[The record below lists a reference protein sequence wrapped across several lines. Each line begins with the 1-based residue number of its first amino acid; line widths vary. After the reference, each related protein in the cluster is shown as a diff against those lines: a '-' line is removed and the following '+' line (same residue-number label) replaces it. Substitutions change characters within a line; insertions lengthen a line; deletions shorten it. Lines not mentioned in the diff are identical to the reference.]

1 MKVTVEM
8 DNLEKLV
15 SSTMEENIE
24 NVIKHEV
31 DKYVKKTVETN
42 IKKSIEEVVSKNL
55 TDFVD
60 DYIKNTQI
68 KIGGGYWNETLEE
81 TLTVEQFIKRQLKD
95 QMESKTLRCK
105 KEGRKSSY
113 NDDYENVSFE
123 SYINRTFDVASLIQ
137 KELDSFMESTKKDI
151 NKKIKNSFTSTTK
164 DMLSESVFNVLM
176 NNDTYKKIQDNIAYI
191 ADRHE

>member
-24 NVIKHEV
+24 NVIKQEV

-68 KIGGGYWNETLEE
+68 KIGGGYWNETPEE

-95 QMESKTLRCK
+95 QMGSKTLRCK
-105 KEGRKSSY
+105 KKGYS
-113 NDDYENVSFE
+113 DDFENVSFE
-123 SYINRTFDVASLIQ
+123 TYINRTFDVTSLIQ
-137 KELDSFMESTKKDI
+137 KEIDSFMNNVKKDI
-151 NKKIKNSFTSTTK
+151 NKKIKDSFTSTTK
-164 DMLSESVFNVLM
+164 NMLSESIFNVLM
-176 NNDTYKKIQDNIAYI
+176 NNDTYKKIQDNVACI